1 MCGGDF
7 FCCLFIC
14 FVLFVCCKVQSP
26 QPKRKKNSETKI
38 KKKLS
43 LFTFRT
49 KVVYYRTLHGNTKLA
64 FVIKISNKGKKMRVY
79 CYCAHF
85 EICILLYFELPF

>member
-38 KKKLS
+38 KKNYLCLHFALKLS
-43 LFTFRT
+43 IIEHCMVTQNWPSLLKFLT
-49 KVVYYRTLHGNTKLA
+49 
-64 FVIKISNKGKKMRVY
+64 KGKK
-79 CYCAHF
+79 
-85 EICILLYFELPF
+85 